1 MPTQPQPNTV
11 TSATPKVKPMA
22 YHGLLN
28 ALREWK
34 ARQEPAVKVSVVTP
48 PCSARSVW

>member
-1 MPTQPQPNTV
+1 MPTQPTPTV

-34 ARQEPAVKVSVVTP
+34 ARQEPAVKVSVVERSHVTP
-48 PCSARSVW
+48 V

>member
-1 MPTQPQPNTV
+1 MPTQPTPTV
-11 TSATPKVKPMA
+11 MSATPKVKPMA

-34 ARQEPAVKVSVVTP
+34 ARQAPAVKVSVAERSHVTP
-48 PCSARSVW
+48 V